1 MSVFRRA
8 MVYLGL
14 VDDDYD
20 DYGSYD
26 DPQAGPAAGPMHG
39 TQAAPQSN
47 APIGVQGGPAPGGR
61 FARGGPEPQQYDPP
75 ASAIRTLPREG
86 GREDTIGLVTV
97 TPKPSVVRPI
107 APDKAA
113 KVHVVEP
120 ADFGDAKEIGDRFKA
135 GQPVIVTMQ
144 GRSDELRRRLV
155 DFCSGVVYVLDGS
168 MKQVTKGVYLLTPSN
183 VEVSAE
189 EKRRLQEQGLFRG

>member
-20 DYGSYD
+20 DYGAYE
-26 DPQAGPAAGPMHG
+26 DPQGAMPAGPAPSAPVGQPGPG
-39 TQAAPQSN
+39 LGRIAR
-47 APIGVQGGPAPGGR
+47 PAP
-61 FARGGPEPQQYDPP
+61 EQYDPSP
-75 ASAIRTLPREG
+75 ASAIRTLPRENVRDEG
-86 GREDTIGLVTV
+86 VVSV
-97 TPKPSVVRPI
+97 TPKPAVVRPI
-107 APDKAA
+107 APEKAA

-135 GQPVIVTMQ
+135 GQPVIVTLQ
-144 GRSDELRRRLV
+144 GRPDELRRRLV

-189 EKRRLQEQGLFRG
+189 EKRRLQEQGLLRG

>member
-20 DYGSYD
+20 DYGTYE
-26 DPQAGPAAGPMHG
+26 DPGAPAQPAAPMAAQQLPPQPAAGRVAR
-39 TQAAPQSN
+39 TAAPEQY
-47 APIGVQGGPAPGGR
+47 
-61 FARGGPEPQQYDPP
+61 ETQQP
-75 ASAIRTLPREG
+75 ASAIRTLPRES
-86 GREDTIGLVTV
+86 RDEGLVSV
-97 TPKPSVVRPI
+97 TPKPAVVRPI
-107 APDKAA
+107 SPDRAA

-120 ADFGDAKEIGDRFKA
+120 ADFTDAKEIGDRFKA
-135 GQPVIVTMQ
+135 GQPVIVTLQ
-144 GRSDELRRRLV
+144 GRPDDLRRRLV

-168 MKQVTKGVYLLTPSN
+168 MKQVTRGVYLLTPSN

-189 EKRRLQEQGLFRG
+189 EKRRLQEQGLYRS

>member
-1 MSVFRRA
+1 MSVLRRA

-14 VDDDYD
+14 VDDEYD
-20 DYGSYD
+20 DYGPYD
-26 DPQAGPAAGPMHG
+26 DPQGEMSAGAMGGPQSAPAQAPVGGLAGRPSRGPAD
-39 TQAAPQSN
+39 S
-47 APIGVQGGPAPGGR
+47 
-61 FARGGPEPQQYDPP
+61 YDPNP
-75 ASAIRTLPREG
+75 ASAIRTLPREAP
-86 GREDTIGLVTV
+86 REEGMGLVTV
-97 TPKPSVVRPI
+97 TPKPAVVRPI
-107 APDKAA
+107 SPEKAA

-144 GRSDELRRRLV
+144 GCPDDLRRRLV

-168 MKQVTKGVYLLTPSN
+168 MKQVTRGVYLLTPSN

-189 EKRRLQEQGLFRG
+189 EKRRLQEQGLFRS

>member
-20 DYGSYD
+20 DYGAYE
-26 DPQAGPAAGPMHG
+26 DPQAGL
-39 TQAAPQSN
+39 QQ
-47 APIGVQGGPAPGGR
+47 PAPVGV
-61 FARGGPEPQQYDPP
+61 PQQPAVQPGPTGAVGRPSRTPEVYDPSP
-75 ASAIRTLPREG
+75 VSGIRPLPRDDSSG
-86 GREDTIGLVTV
+86 SVSVV
-97 TPKPSVVRPI
+97 TPRPAPVVRAITPE
-107 APDKAA
+107 KAA

-120 ADFGDAKEIGDRFKA
+120 ADFGEAKEIGDRFKA
-135 GQPVIVTMQ
+135 GQPVIVTLQ
-144 GRSDELRRRLV
+144 GRPDDLRRRLV

-168 MKQVTKGVYLLTPSN
+168 MKQVTRGVYLLTPSN

-189 EKRRLQEQGLFRG
+189 EKRRLQEQGLFRS

>member
-20 DYGSYD
+20 DYGSYE
-26 DPQAGPAAGPMHG
+26 DPQPTMQNAPAQGG
-39 TQAAPQSN
+39 QVAPQMPSSGMGQS
-47 APIGVQGGPAPGGR
+47 PGPGR
-61 FARGGPEPQQYDPP
+61 SLRAQPEPQYQEPV
-75 ASAIRTLPREG
+75 SAIRTLPRES
-86 GREDTIGLVTV
+86 GREDGMGPVVT
-97 TPKPSVVRPI
+97 KPAVVRPLS
-107 APDKAA
+107 PDKAA

-120 ADFGDAKEIGDRFKA
+120 ADFSDAKEIGDRFKA
-135 GQPVIVTMQ
+135 GQPVIVTLQ
-144 GRSDELRRRLV
+144 GRPAELRRRLV

-168 MKQVTKGVYLLTPSN
+168 MKQVTHGVYLLTPSN

-189 EKRRLQEQGLFRG
+189 EKRRLQEQGLYRS

>member
-1 MSVFRRA
+1 
-8 MVYLGL
+8 
-14 VDDDYD
+14 
-20 DYGSYD
+20 
-26 DPQAGPAAGPMHG
+26 
-39 TQAAPQSN
+39 
-47 APIGVQGGPAPGGR
+47 
-61 FARGGPEPQQYDPP
+61 
-75 ASAIRTLPREG
+75 
-86 GREDTIGLVTV
+86 
-97 TPKPSVVRPI
+97 VVRPI

-144 GRSDELRRRLV
+144 GQPDDLRRRLI

-168 MKQVTKGVYLLTPSN
+168 MKQVTRGVYLLTPSN

-189 EKRRLQEQGLFRG
+189 EKRRLQEQGLFRS

>member
-20 DYGSYD
+20 DYGAYE
-26 DPQAGPAAGPMHG
+26 DPQSMH
-39 TQAAPQSN
+39 TAPT
-47 APIGVQGGPAPGGR
+47 QGGPIAPQLPSPQPAPVPGR
-61 FARGGPEPQQYDPP
+61 GLRSAPEPVYQEP
-75 ASAIRTLPREG
+75 ASAIRTLPRES
-86 GREDTIGLVTV
+86 GRDESSGLVV
-97 TPKPSVVRPI
+97 TKPAVVRPLT
-107 APDKAA
+107 PDKAA

-120 ADFGDAKEIGDRFKA
+120 ADFSDAKEIGDRFKA
-135 GQPVIVTMQ
+135 GQPVIVTLQ
-144 GRSDELRRRLV
+144 GRPAELRRRLV

-168 MKQVTKGVYLLTPSN
+168 MKQVTHGVYLLTPSN

-189 EKRRLQEQGLFRG
+189 EKRRLQEQGLYRS